1 MRSKSVTKRIMTAVL
16 VASLTWFCVQKSA
29 FADDTDKTKNVQKRP
44 LIGINVDVNEVPKEA
59 SVPSYYFEAIEKS
72 GGIPILLPPMKTST
86 LNEVLK
92 KLDGL
97 LLIGGADYPP
107 VSYGAEPESKTNVMS
122 SSRAEFDLSLVKAA
136 LNIPD
141 LPILGIC
148 AGCQLLNI
156 TEGGSLVQDIPSK
169 FPQSKVIHGGPYDA
183 ATGPRMHEVS
193 FSKNSLLDKLYCK
206 ASLSVPTSH
215 HQCLGNIASDMK
227 VVART
232 SDGLPEAIE
241 KDGSRFIVGVQWHPE
256 RDFNNNKA
264 LFAEFIRNAQNFPEH

>member
-1 MRSKSVTKRIMTAVL
+1 MRSKSVVEKLAIVLLIALFACSSLQTA
-16 VASLTWFCVQKSA
+16 A
-29 FADDTDKTKNVQKRP
+29 FADAEKAQKRP
-44 LIGINVDVNEVPKEA
+44 LIGINVDVNDAPREA
-59 SVPSYYFEAIEKS
+59 TIPSYYFEAIEKS
-72 GGIPILLPPMKTST
+72 GGIPVLLPPMKTST
-86 LNEVLK
+86 LDLVLK
-92 KLDGL
+92 RLDGL

-107 VSYGAEPESKTNVMS
+107 ASYGAKTESKTQIMS
-122 SSRAEFDLSLVKAA
+122 SSRSEFDLNLVKSA
-136 LNIPD
+136 LKIPD

-169 FPQSKVIHGGPYDA
+169 FPQSKVTHGGPYDA
-183 ATGPRMHEVS
+183 STGPRMHEVS
-193 FSKNSLLDKLYCK
+193 FSKDSLLDKLYND
-206 ASLSVPTSH
+206 ASLAVPTSH
-215 HQCLGNIASDMK
+215 HQCLGNVASGMK

-232 SDGLPEAIE
+232 KDGLPEAIE